1 MTNDPR
7 YVHSQLRYGSTN
19 INPET
24 CPKSSILHARI
35 TEKKLELEN
44 LRQLRDLSAAL
55 AEQMQTLEEKLAT
68 LSDGTEVVATVLGNW
83 HSVLQSINLATQ
95 KLPKPDE
102 NQMESNVPPSTE
114 QSLPQTLVRIPI
126 ENASLIN

>member
-68 LSDGTEVVATVLGNW
+68 LSDGTEGISSW
-83 HSVLQSINLATQ
+83 SIDDEGSFNIVKSSCCNCIRELA
-95 KLPKPDE
+95 
-102 NQMESNVPPSTE
+102 
-114 QSLPQTLVRIPI
+114 
-126 ENASLIN
+126 